1 MKNKK
6 LLYVL
11 IPAVIFIWG
20 AIIYKVVIGLSGSD
34 GNSFQEIKMTE
45 IKSNEVS
52 NDTFSI
58 NPTYRDPFS
67 GKRVKNSNPISG
79 SFTNQ
84 LNANTSPQ
92 TKWPEI
98 IYGGIVKNQKSNKQ
112 LVLVQINGQSN
123 IMKAEETFNNIEVTK
138 VFKDSIEVKFGK
150 EKKFIKK

>member
-20 AIIYKVVIGLSGSD
+20 AIIYKIVIGLSGSD
-34 GNSFQEIKMTE
+34 GNSFQEIKMNE

-84 LNANTSPQ
+84 LSTNPSPQ

-112 LVLVQINGQSN
+112 LVIIQINGQSN
-123 IMKAEETFNNIEVTK
+123 TIKIGETYNGVMLTR

-150 EKKFIKK
+150 EKKYVKK